1 MDRKDFNKMTS
12 SNLSIVFGPNLVWSK
27 HEMMSL
33 GEIGPINAFIDFVLQ
48 NHDDI
53 YIFDINNQDIMSRD

>member
-12 SNLSIVFGPNLVWSK
+12 SNLAIVFGPNLVWAK
-27 HEMMSL
+27 NDQMSL
-33 GEIGPINAFIDFVLQ
+33 DEIGPINAFIDFVLQ

-53 YIFDINNQDIMSRD
+53 YIFDINKKDIMKD

>member
-12 SNLSIVFGPNLVWSK
+12 SNLAIVFGPNLVWSRDDQ
-27 HEMMSL
+27 MSL
-33 GEIGPINAFIDFVLQ
+33 EEIAPINAFIDFVLQ

-53 YIFDINNQDIMSRD
+53 YIFDINKRDLIKD